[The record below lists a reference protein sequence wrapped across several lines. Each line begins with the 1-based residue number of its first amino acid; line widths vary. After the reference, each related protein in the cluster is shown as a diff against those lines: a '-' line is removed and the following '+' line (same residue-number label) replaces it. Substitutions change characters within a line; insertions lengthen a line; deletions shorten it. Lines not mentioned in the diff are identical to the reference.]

1 MTEGN
6 DLNMD
11 ARKVLGEIDLGDIPE
26 HGIGGRIRQG
36 YIAEWNGDKA
46 TTKAIYNSIGFKE
59 RKL

>member
-1 MTEGN
+1 
-6 DLNMD
+6 MD